1 MGTPVPSD
9 VLLPRALAGDF
20 AAMARLMS
28 RAEAGVPE
36 SRPALAQLYARA
48 GHAHIIGITG
58 VPAPPKLQI
67 DKFADGG
74 IVCLRLS
81 GTIDEAFEGKKL
93 AETIKAQ
100 TLVLDLGDI
109 RKVSSFGIR
118 EWVDFI
124 NGVGKHSERI
134 VLVECAPKIVDQFNM
149 VANFSWPARYEK
161 NVIGSSLKYCISPHC
176 VHGRCGGFIDLMTSK
191 SRSI

>member
-1 MGTPVPSD
+1 MDPAPHQQPTVVGIPGVPS
-9 VLLPRALAGDF
+9 A
-20 AAMARLMS
+20 
-28 RAEAGVPE
+28 
-36 SRPALAQLYARA
+36 
-48 GHAHIIGITG
+48 
-58 VPAPPKLQI
+58 PKLQI

-134 VLVECAPKIVDQFNM
+134 VLVECAPKIVDQHLLVVRIEAVGF
-149 VANFSWPARYEK
+149 VEDELHP
-161 NVIGSSLKYCISPHC
+161 IGVRRQLP
-176 VHGRCGGFIDLMTSK
+176 
-191 SRSI
+191 

>member
-1 MGTPVPSD
+1 MD
-9 VLLPRALAGDF
+9 
-20 AAMARLMS
+20 
-28 RAEAGVPE
+28 
-36 SRPALAQLYARA
+36 PAPHQQPTV
-48 GHAHIIGITG
+48 IGIQG
-58 VPAPPKLQI
+58 VPAAPKLQI

-74 IVCLRLS
+74 IVCLRLT
-81 GTIDEAFEGKKL
+81 GTIDESFEGKKL

-134 VLVECAPKIVDQFNM
+134 VLVECAPKIVDQLNM
-149 VANFSWPARYEK
+149 VANFAGNGRVYSFYAPYHCD
-161 NVIGSSLKYCISPHC
+161 YC
-176 VHGRCGGFIDLMTSK
+176 DK
-191 SRSI
+191 DD